1 MRRREG
7 DGHDTNSLIGQT
19 ANTNTAEPRWRPIDK
34 VVLRSWN
41 LILGCQSCGSKIDS
55 REMTI
60 VGFIEK
66 HGDDPEVSTC
76 SCFGV
81 VDVEGWVSIWSAW
94 ASSLMKHVITPQP
107 IGML

>member
-1 MRRREG
+1 
-7 DGHDTNSLIGQT
+7 
-19 ANTNTAEPRWRPIDK
+19 
-34 VVLRSWN
+34 
-41 LILGCQSCGSKIDS
+41 
-55 REMTI
+55 MTI